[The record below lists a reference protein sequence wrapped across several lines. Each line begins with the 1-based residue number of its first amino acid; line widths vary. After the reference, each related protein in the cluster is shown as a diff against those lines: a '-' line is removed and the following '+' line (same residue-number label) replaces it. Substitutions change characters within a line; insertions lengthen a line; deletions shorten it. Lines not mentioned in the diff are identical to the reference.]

1 MSDLSIAGQ
10 SGIVRFDVPNNRA
23 LYEAYM
29 PFIRN
34 GGLFVGQPHLLD
46 KHFDL
51 GAEVFLLLHLQEQDE
66 RVTVAGRVAW
76 VSLPGTQ
83 RPPGIGIQFAEP
95 DGIQI
100 QQRIETLLAGQLES
114 DRPTHTL

>member
-1 MSDLSIAGQ
+1 MSDTSIAGQ
-10 SGIVRFDVPNNRA
+10 SGIVRVDVPNNRA

-34 GGLFVGQPHLLD
+34 GGLFVGQPQLLD

-51 GAEVFLLLHLQEQDE
+51 GAEVFLLLHLKEQDE
-66 RVTVAGRVAW
+66 RVTVAGRIVW

-83 RPPGIGIQFAEP
+83 RPPGIGVQFVEP
-95 DGIQI
+95 DGIRI

-114 DRPTHTL
+114 ERPTNTL